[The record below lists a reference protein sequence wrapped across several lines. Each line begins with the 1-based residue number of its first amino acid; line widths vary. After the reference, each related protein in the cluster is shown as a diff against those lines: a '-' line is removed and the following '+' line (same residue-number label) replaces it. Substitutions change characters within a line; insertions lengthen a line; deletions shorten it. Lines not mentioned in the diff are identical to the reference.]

1 MKRYIGNKFFLLAI
15 AVVTL
20 ASCGKKS
27 RTYSELTGWRF
38 NDPTYGGFAANTNYQ
53 GQKVP
58 PGMVLVEGGTFTMGS
73 VQDDVMFDWNTTPT
87 RQQVRSFFMDE
98 AEVTNLEY
106 LFYLQYLEK
115 VYPPADDNY
124 RKIYQSALPDTLV
137 WRDALGF
144 NELLTETYLRHPSYS
159 DYPVVGVSWL
169 QATEYCK
176 WRTDRVNEKIL
187 MDKGVLKSLFDMDS
201 VSVEGKNR
209 FDTETY
215 LANPNLLFDGNED
228 IYGRGLPDYTQSSKK
243 SKKDRKAAKSDDI
256 AEADVDA
263 ADDQDNSRKS
273 RKRSKKSDQGFTGR
287 HVKTSDGILNPRF
300 RLPTEAEWEYA
311 AKALIE
317 NREYNTIRG
326 RKKYA
331 WNGRY
336 TRDQS
341 KRRAGDQLA
350 NFKQGKG
357 DYSGLAGWSNDGAD
371 ITQKV
376 KSYDPN
382 AYGLYD
388 MSGNVAEWVADVY
401 RPIVDNE
408 ANDFNYFR
416 GNVFKKP
423 LINEEG
429 KVVVVDYNNV
439 EFDTLDNGKIVP
451 KDLPGSIKYVPITKR
466 DAFMRPNYEKADNR
480 AINDGDVASTKKYYL
495 DEEEMEGEGSKPR
508 MYNSPQIPR
517 QIGESGLII
526 QQYDT
531 KKRNTLISDQ
541 TRVYK
546 GGSWRDREYWL
557 DPAQRRYLPE
567 YMATNYIGFRC
578 ATDKLGAMSI
588 KRRRKHP
595 QP

>member
-1 MKRYIGNKFFLLAI
+1 MKRYIGNKVLLALL
-15 AVVTL
+15 VVATL
-20 ASCGKKS
+20 ASCSKNS
-27 RTYSELTGWRF
+27 RTHSELTGWRF
-38 NDPTYGGFAANTNYQ
+38 NDPTYGGFAANTNYE

-58 PGMVLVEGGTFTMGS
+58 PGMVLIEGGTFTMGS

-124 RKIYQSALPDTLV
+124 RKIYQAALPDTLV

-228 IYGRGLPDYTQSSKK
+228 IYGRGLPDYTQSNKK

-263 ADDQDNSRKS
+263 TDDQDNSRKS

-595 QP
+595 SN